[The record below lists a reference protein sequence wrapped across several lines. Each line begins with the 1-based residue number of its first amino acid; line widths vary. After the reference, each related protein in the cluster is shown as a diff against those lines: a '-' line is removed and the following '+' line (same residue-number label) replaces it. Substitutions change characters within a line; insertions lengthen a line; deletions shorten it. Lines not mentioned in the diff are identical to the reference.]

1 MKTIS
6 IKDIE
11 GIRIGNAQNFTGGTG
26 CTVILSETGTL
37 KAISCRSIHSCSSS
51 WRWKCFWTGC
61 CWRRYAVS

>member
-26 CTVILSETGTL
+26 CT
-37 KAISCRSIHSCSSS
+37 APDWRSGGVDQRPVKVNS
-51 WRWKCFWTGC
+51 
-61 CWRRYAVS
+61 